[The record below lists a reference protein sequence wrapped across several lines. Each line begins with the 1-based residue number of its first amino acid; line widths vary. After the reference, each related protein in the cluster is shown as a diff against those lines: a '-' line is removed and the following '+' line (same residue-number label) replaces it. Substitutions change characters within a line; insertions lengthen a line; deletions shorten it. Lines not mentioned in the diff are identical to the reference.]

1 MSPPRR
7 MRIVWFILLFLG
19 LCPLFL
25 GLCPHKPIPWFVSSQ
40 TKRVNNEN
48 HSPLYLLR
56 KDDER
61 FQSRVKNPRQPLWLF
76 KTWASGG

>member
-1 MSPPRR
+1 MMMKDFIP
-7 MRIVWFILLFLG
+7 WFVSF
-19 LCPLFL
+19 
-25 GLCPHKPIPWFVSSQ
+25 IPWFVSSQ

-61 FQSRVKNPRQPLWLF
+61 FQSLF
-76 KTWASGG
+76 KNRR

>member
-1 MSPPRR
+1 MMMKDFIP
-7 MRIVWFILLFLG
+7 WFVSF
-19 LCPLFL
+19 
-25 GLCPHKPIPWFVSSQ
+25 IPWFVSSQ

-48 HSPLYLLR
+48 HSPLYLLQN
-56 KDDER
+56 DDER